1 MSPTRRN
8 VLKWGAGAGGL
19 ATASVLGAS
28 APASAASWAY
38 RSWMGSL
45 SSSLPITGLTIP
57 GTHNTC
63 SVTGGS
69 VPKCQ
74 DWDLPTQLGNGIRF
88 LDIRLNGL
96 AGTQHEMG
104 LYHGP
109 VYMYKR
115 YQDVLRD
122 CQNFLRDN
130 PREVVVM
137 RVKNEYSGGNK
148 LNANEFMRRF
158 NWHMDD
164 PSMNFR
170 SIFRTD
176 PSWPTLGQA
185 RGKVV
190 LLTNFDHP
198 WATLRWGGD
207 HCDIQDQ
214 YNVSDDAKRRAIAD
228 QFDRAF
234 LNPNS
239 SKMFI
244 NFTSTAKGPI
254 PNPSIGAQ
262 KIFPSVYSYL
272 DPRRHQRARFGIVPM
287 DFPNYR
293 TDILDLLINKN
304 FVQ

>member
-1 MSPTRRN
+1 MSPTRRD

-19 ATASVLGAS
+19 ATAAVLGMPS
-28 APASAASWAY
+28 AATAASWAY
-38 RSWMGSL
+38 RSWMSSL
-45 SSSLPITGLTIP
+45 SSSLPITSLTIP

-63 SVTGGS
+63 SITGGA

-74 DWDLPTQLGNGIRF
+74 DWNLPTQLGNGIRF

-96 AGTQHEMG
+96 AGTANEMG

-115 YQDVLRD
+115 YQDVLSD
-122 CQNFLRDN
+122 CRTFLRGN
-130 PREVVVM
+130 PGEVIVM
-137 RVKNEYSGGNK
+137 RIKNEHSGGNK
-148 LNANEFMRRF
+148 LNAEEFKRRF
-158 NWHMDD
+158 NWHLDD
-164 PSMNFR
+164 PSMGFR
-170 SIFRTD
+170 SLFWTN

-190 LLTNFDHP
+190 LLTDFTHD
-198 WATLRWGGD
+198 WSTLRWSG

-214 YNVSDDAKRRAIAD
+214 YNVSDDAKRRAIVAH
-228 QFDRAF
+228 FDKAF
-234 LNPNS
+234 YDHS
-239 SKMFI
+239 TSKMFI

-254 PNPSIGAQ
+254 PNPAIGAE
-262 KIFPSVYSYL
+262 KILPSVYAYL
-272 DPRRHQRARFGIVPM
+272 DPRRNQRARFGIVPM

-304 FVQ
+304 FI